1 MKFIFRSASLPFI
14 ALAIFFSNQ
23 VQSQVSQG
31 GTPISFV
38 YKQLPA
44 LQAVE
49 INKPDMAVVA
59 QEDAVSQ
66 IYQIGRLM
74 PVNLNMQNSGTW
86 FQFADGSRLW
96 RLKIHADGAK
106 AINLYYNQFWLPEQ
120 AKMYIYSEDEEQVI
134 GAFTWENNPSS
145 GLFAT
150 ELISGETMI
159 VEYFEPAGVTTP
171 AAFNISDVGY
181 CYRSAESAS
190 GNGGGRDFGDAQSCM
205 LNVNCSEGNN
215 YADQK
220 RAVARVLL
228 VIGSSQ
234 GWCSGSLINNTAQDC
249 TPYFLLADHC
259 GDGSSAANK
268 NQWIFYFNYQASG
281 CSNPSSQPSTSQR
294 TFTGCTEKAK
304 TGGGISD
311 GSDFLLVQ
319 LNSAVPTNYNP
330 YYAGWNRQTSNT
342 LSGGG
347 VGIHHP
353 AGDIKKIS
361 TYTALLQTTTD
372 DNGQPAY
379 WAVQWAATA
388 NGHSIIE
395 PGSSGSSLFNSSGL
409 IVGTASA
416 ISFNLDCSNRGGY
429 NSVYGKFSYHWDQN
443 GTAATSRL
451 KNWLDPTNSNVTSLA
466 GTNAPCGTVNVAAD
480 FTANVTTIF
489 EGQSVNFTDLSTGSP
504 TAWSWTFTGGT
515 PGTST
520 VQNPQNVVY
529 STAGTY
535 TVTLTA
541 SKTGSSDTET
551 KTGYITVLTNT
562 GTSGCDTLSNIDAAD
577 NFAVY
582 SAGAGQGYVSGHN
595 AYGDVAKADK
605 FTAPPSST
613 VSKVLLFFGV
623 GKSNTP
629 SRTINVR
636 IWDDNGTGGAPN
648 TVLGTTTLT
657 YSAIATSITN
667 QTFAVASFNP
677 PVAVSGAF
685 YAGVEFTYLSGDTLA
700 IVTNVDGET
709 TPTTAW
715 EKTGG
720 GTWQNYNDGTQAT
733 WQIDV
738 SHAIFPE
745 VCSTS
750 TVAPTANFTN
760 TTATVCA
767 GSTVTFTDISTG
779 SPTSWSWSFPGGT
792 PSTSNLQNP
801 TVTYSTAGTY
811 NVSLTA
817 TNSAGSDTETKN
829 SLITVR
835 AKPVVTLTPTN
846 VTCSGNTNGSI
857 TASVSSGQTPYSYV
871 WTTGVTTQNI
881 SNLSAGSYNLTVTD
895 ANSCTATA
903 SANITEPAAINVTSV
918 VTNSSCASPTGAV
931 TLTVSGGVPNYSYTW
946 SNGATTQNLVNILS
960 GSYTVTV
967 RDANNCQQ
975 VHTATV
981 NNTSGPSVTV
991 NNTNV
996 KCNGG
1001 SDGSIALIVSGGSAP
1016 YTYQWSNGNTTA
1028 TISNLTQGNYTFT
1041 VTDAQQCKVIQTTAI
1056 TQPANLVTYTTG
1068 VDTEC
1073 GQNNGSANIVATGGT
1088 SPFTYLWSN
1097 GSTSSTLVNIGSG
1110 TYTVSVTDANNCQA
1124 VKSVTI
1130 AGSTG
1135 ITVNISSTNP
1145 TCNNPA
1151 NGSVASTITGGSSP
1165 YNYSWNNGSQ
1175 SPSQNNLATGMYN
1188 LTVSDANGCTANS
1201 SATLTL
1207 NGIVI
1212 TENVINVFGCDDN
1225 NNGAISVSVT
1235 SATQPVTYLWN
1246 NGITTSSVS
1255 SLTAGTYTL
1264 TITEGSGCV
1273 HVESYTVT
1281 APDSL
1286 QVNLSVTD
1294 ATNGNNGSAAVV
1306 VTGGIPSYNY
1316 LWSNGQTGSTA
1327 TNLAAGNYSL
1337 TVVDNSGCS
1346 EIITF
1351 TVSLNNSVINVN
1363 DENIISI
1370 YPNPTHGDLNIKV
1383 DFAKAENVK
1392 AEVYNALGVKVYEQS
1407 FSELKSTT
1415 LHINLNNFPNS
1426 TYILKLYNTDW
1437 SYFRKIIKT
1446 RSN

>member
-1 MKFIFRSASLPFI
+1 MKFIFRSVSLPLI
-14 ALAIFFSNQ
+14 ALAIFFSNT
-23 VQSQVSQG
+23 VHSQISQG

-49 INKPDMAVVA
+49 ISKPDMAVVA

-74 PVNLNMQNSGTW
+74 PVNLNTQNSGTW
-86 FQFADGSRLW
+86 FQFADGSKIW
-96 RLKIHADGAK
+96 RLKIHAAGAK
-106 AINLYYNQFWLPEQ
+106 AVNLYYNQFWLPEQ
-120 AKMYIYSEDEEQVI
+120 AKIYIYSEDEEQVI
-134 GAFTWENNPSS
+134 GAFTWENNHAS

-150 ELISGETMI
+150 ELITGETLI
-159 VEYFEPAGVTTP
+159 LEYFEPAGVNAP
-171 AAFNISDVGY
+171 ATINISEVGY
-181 CYRSAESAS
+181 CYRAVETVS
-190 GNGGGRDFGDAQSCM
+190 GNGGGRGFGDAQSCM

-215 YADQK
+215 WANQK
-220 RAVARVLL
+220 RAVARTLL
-228 VIGSSQ
+228 RIGNSQ
-234 GWCSGSLINNTAQDC
+234 GWCTGALVNNTNQDC

-259 GDGSSAANK
+259 GDGSSASNK
-268 NQWIFYFNYQASG
+268 NQWVFYFNYQASG
-281 CSNPSSQPSTSQR
+281 CTNPSSAPSSAQTV
-294 TFTGCTEKAK
+294 TGCTLKAT

-319 LNSAVPTNYNP
+319 INSAVPTNYNP
-330 YYAGWNRQTSNT
+330 YYAGWNRVNQTS
-342 LSGGG
+342 SSG

-361 TYTALLQTTTD
+361 TYTSSLQTTTD
-372 DNGQPAY
+372 NNNQPAY
-379 WAVQWAATA
+379 WAVAWAATA

-395 PGSSGSSLFNSSGL
+395 QGSSGSPLFNSSGL

-429 NSVYGKFSYHWDQN
+429 NSVYGKFSYHWASN
-443 GTAATSRL
+443 GAAANLRL
-451 KNWLDPTNSNVTSLA
+451 RDWLDPSNSNVNSLA

-515 PGTST
+515 PGTSS
-520 VQNPQNVVY
+520 VQNPQNIVY
-529 STAGTY
+529 NTAGTY

-551 KTGYITVLTNT
+551 KTGYITVLVNN

-613 VSKVLLFFGV
+613 VSKVLFFFGV

-636 IWDDNGTGGAPN
+636 IWDDNGAGGAPN

-657 YSAIATSITN
+657 YSAIASSITN

-685 YAGVEFTYLSGDTLA
+685 YAGVEYTYASGDTLA

-720 GTWQNYNDGTQAT
+720 GIWQSYNDGTQNT
-733 WQIDV
+733 WQVDV
-738 SHAIFPE
+738 AHAIFPE

-779 SPTSWSWSFPGGT
+779 SPTGWSWSFPGGT

-817 TNSAGSDTETKN
+817 SNTAGSDTETKN
-829 SLITVR
+829 NLIIIR
-835 AKPVVTLTPTN
+835 AKPSVTLTPTN

-857 TASVSSGQTPYSYV
+857 NASVSGGQTPYSYV
-871 WTTGVTTQNI
+871 WSTGVTTQNI
-881 SNLSAGSYNLTVTD
+881 SNLSAGGYSITVTD
-895 ANSCTATA
+895 ANTCTATT
-903 SANITEPAAINVTSV
+903 SANISEPAAINVTSV
-918 VTNSSCASPTGAV
+918 VTNSSCSSPTGAV
-931 TLTVSGGVPNYSYTW
+931 TLTVSGGVPNYTYTW
-946 SNGATTQNLVNILS
+946 GNGATTQNLTNVLS

-975 VHTATV
+975 IHTATV

-1001 SDGSIALIVSGGSAP
+1001 SDGSISLIVNGGSTP
-1016 YTYQWSNGNTTA
+1016 YTYLWSTGGTTNT
-1028 TISNLTQGNYTFT
+1028 INNLTQGSYTFT
-1041 VTDAQQCKVIQTTAI
+1041 VTDAQQCKVIQSVTV

-1068 VDTEC
+1068 IDTEC

-1097 GSTSSTLVNIGSG
+1097 GSTSSTLVNLAAG
-1110 TYTVSVTDANNCQA
+1110 TYTVTVADANNCQS

-1130 AGSTG
+1130 AASSG
-1135 ITVNISSTNP
+1135 ISASIASTNP

-1151 NGSVASTITGGSSP
+1151 NGSVAATINGGSSP

-1175 SPSQNNLATGMYN
+1175 SPSQNNLAAGMYN
-1188 LTVSDANGCTANS
+1188 VTVTDANGCTANS
-1201 SATLTL
+1201 SAILTL
-1207 NGIVI
+1207 NGVVI
-1212 TENVINVFGCDDN
+1212 TENVINVFGCYDN
-1225 NNGAISVSVT
+1225 NNGAISVSV
-1235 SATQPVTYLWN
+1235 SGATQPVTYLWN

-1255 SLTAGTYTL
+1255 SLTAGTYTV

-1273 HVESYTVT
+1273 HVESYNVT

-1286 QVNLSVTD
+1286 QINLSVTD
-1294 ATNGNNGSAAVV
+1294 AANGNNGSASVT

-1346 EIITF
+1346 EVISF
-1351 TVSLNNSVINVN
+1351 TVDLNNSVINISDN
-1363 DENIISI
+1363 NNISI
-1370 YPNPTHGDLNIKV
+1370 YPNPTNGDLNIKV
-1383 DFAKAENVK
+1383 EFGKAENVK
-1392 AEVYNALGVKVYEQS
+1392 AEVYNALGVKIFEQQ
-1407 FSELKSTT
+1407 FEELKATT
-1415 LHINLNNFPNS
+1415 LHIDLKNLPNS
-1426 TYILKLYNTDW
+1426 TYILKLYNSDW

-1446 RSN
+1446 RTN